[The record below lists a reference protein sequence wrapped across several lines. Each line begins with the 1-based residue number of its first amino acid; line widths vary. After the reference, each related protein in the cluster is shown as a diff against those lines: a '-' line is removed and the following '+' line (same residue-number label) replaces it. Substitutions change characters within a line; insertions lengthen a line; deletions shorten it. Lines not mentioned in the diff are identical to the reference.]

1 LRHTISQSIA
11 KIGYL
16 PPSGDPTA
24 SGVSNHPSSDF
35 DPDPDPELDT
45 FARFLLK
52 SVEFVAVSGRGS
64 VLELALPRRRS
75 ARGPGRSS
83 WLSPGM
89 MGRSEGEMYDGSL

>member
-1 LRHTISQSIA
+1 MIITLESPHGTRKLVLKPTISQSIA

-16 PPSGDPTA
+16 PPSGEPIA
-24 SGVSNHPSSDF
+24 SGVSNHPTSDI
-35 DPDPDPELDT
+35 DPDPEPELDE

-75 ARGPGRSS
+75 AKGPGRSS
-83 WLSPGM
+83 
-89 MGRSEGEMYDGSL
+89 